1 MTADDWQLALAFV
14 GAISILFMLA
24 SIPALR
30 LTLDRRVRKAL
41 PADKVYDSYLDL
53 YGGLG
58 RSIMLGLCCV
68 FPHINNAPMYRM
80 LYDNFDVKRYAN
92 GFERAIS
99 YSMVIGLLVFIL
111 CIITIFLTDVLN
123 IFEW

>member
-24 SIPALR
+24 SIPVLR

-41 PADKVYDSYLDL
+41 PADKVYDSYLDW

-58 RSIMLGLCCV
+58 RSIMFGLCCV
-68 FPHINNAPMYRM
+68 FSHINNAPMYRM
-80 LYDNFDVKRYAN
+80 LYDDFDVKRYAN

-99 YSMVIGLLVFIL
+99 YFMVIGLLVFIL
-111 CIITIFLTDVLN
+111 CIIIIFLTDVFN